1 MSDPDPQAA
10 SALTGHID
18 QADRY
23 SVAGWAMDPARPGA
37 PVELE
42 LVLDG
47 AVVGH
52 FTADRHRPDLELA
65 GLGDGRH
72 AFGVQIPGG
81 LSLHCERTLEL
92 RRAGD
97 GAAVPGSPVVLA
109 RVALVG
115 DAARRALADAVDA
128 AMLGADAQALEALLA
143 ELVRGLAARLPGPQ
157 AHHMALLERWGAVAA
172 TLPMGARRRALVID
186 ESIPDPD
193 RDAGSSAILSH
204 MHALRRLGHDVEIV
218 PAHDVA
224 AGGAALARMAALG
237 FVAWTAPWVG
247 SVEEVLRRGGNSY
260 AVVYVHRLA
269 VMLKYG
275 ALIRRWCPDARLVYC
290 VADLHHVR
298 AEREAALVTGVAGNA
313 AIAELRE
320 AELAAIAA
328 ADAPITHSSVEQAR
342 LAALLPGVRVH
353 VVPWEVRLPLPVG
366 PALVEGAARR
376 RGVAFVGSFGH
387 APNRDAAWELL
398 EVVMPLVWAQDKS
411 IPFLLAGSSMP
422 AELVAAAAQAGG
434 PVEVLGQVPVLGDL
448 WARTLISAAPLR
460 FGAGIKGKV
469 LDSLA
474 AGIPC
479 LCSAIAAEGLGLQTG
494 LPGGALAGLVQDSA
508 AAMAR
513 EIVRLH
519 HDPDEVDRLGAAGRA
534 YIAAHYAAV
543 VVDAALAPAL
553 GLDLLAEGQDA

>member
-1 MSDPDPQAA
+1 MSDLDAS

-18 QADRY
+18 QADRF
-23 SVAGWAMDPARPGA
+23 SLTGWAMDPARPYE
-37 PVELE
+37 PVTLE

-47 AVVGH
+47 AVVGS
-52 FTADRHRPDLELA
+52 FAADRHRPDLEQA

-72 AFGVQIPGG
+72 AFQVQIPGG
-81 LSLHCERTLEL
+81 LSQHIERVLEL
-92 RRAGD
+92 RRVGD
-97 GAAVPGSPVVLA
+97 GAPVPGSPVVLA
-109 RVALVG
+109 RAPLVG
-115 DAARRALADAVDA
+115 ETARRVLADAVDA
-128 AMLGADAQALEALLA
+128 AMQGADRPALEALLA
-143 ELVRGLAARLPGPQ
+143 ELVRGLSARLPQPQ
-157 AHHMALLERWGAVAA
+157 PHHAAFLERWGASV
-172 TLPMGARRRALVID
+172 PQPEPGRPRALVID

-218 PAHDVA
+218 PAHGLDAGEA
-224 AGGAALARMAALG
+224 AQARMAAAG
-237 FVAWTAPWVG
+237 FLAWTAPWAG
-247 SVEEVLRRGGNSY
+247 SVEEVLRRGGNAY

-275 ALIRRWCPDARLVYC
+275 GLIRRWCPGARLLYC
-290 VADLHHVR
+290 VADLHHLR
-298 AEREAALVTGVAGNA
+298 AERQAALATGIAGNTD
-313 AIAELRE
+313 IAELRE

-328 ADAPITHSSVEQAR
+328 ADAPITHSSMEQAR

-353 VVPWEVRLPLPVG
+353 VVPWEVRPPPPVG
-366 PALVEGAARR
+366 PAARR

-398 EVVMPLVWAQDKS
+398 ETVMPLVWAEDPA

-422 AELVAAAAQAGG
+422 AELVEAAQQARG
-434 PVEVLGQVPVLGDL
+434 PVEVLGQIPVLADL
-448 WARTLISAAPLR
+448 WGRALISAAPLR

-479 LCSAIAAEGLGLQTG
+479 LCTLIAAEGLNLPPGLTS
-494 LPGGALAGLVQDSA
+494 LVQDDP

-519 HDPDEVDRLGAAGRA
+519 HDAPEVDRLGAEGRA
-534 YIAAHYAAV
+534 YIAAQYAAA

-553 GLDLLAEGQDA
+553 GHDKEPRA

>member
-1 MSDPDPQAA
+1 MSNPDAPP
-10 SALTGHID
+10 ALTGHID
-18 QADRY
+18 QADRF
-23 SVAGWAMDPARPGA
+23 SLTGWAMDPARPDE
-37 PVELE
+37 PVTLE

-47 AVVGH
+47 TVVGS
-52 FTADRHRPDLELA
+52 FAADRHRPDLEQA

-72 AFGVQIPGG
+72 AFQVQIPGG
-81 LSLHCERTLEL
+81 LSQHIERVLEL

-97 GAAVPGSPVVLA
+97 GAPVPGSPVVLA
-109 RVALVG
+109 RAPLAG
-115 DAARRALADAVDA
+115 ETARRVLADAVEA
-128 AMLGADAQALEALLA
+128 AMQGADRPALEALLA
-143 ELVRGLAARLPGPQ
+143 ELVRGLSARLPQPQ
-157 AHHMALLERWGAVAA
+157 PHHAAFLERWGASVSQ
-172 TLPMGARRRALVID
+172 PEPGRPRALVID
-186 ESIPDPD
+186 ESLPDPD

-218 PAHDVA
+218 PAHGLDA
-224 AGGAALARMAALG
+224 GAAAQARMAAAG
-237 FVAWTAPWVG
+237 FLAWTAPWAG
-247 SVEEVLRRGGNSY
+247 SVEEVLRRGGNDY

-275 ALIRRWCPDARLVYC
+275 GLIRRWCPGARLLYC
-290 VADLHHVR
+290 VADLHHLR
-298 AEREAALVTGVAGNA
+298 AERQAALATGIAGNTD
-313 AIAELRE
+313 IAELRE

-328 ADAPITHSSVEQAR
+328 ADAPITHSSMEQAR

-353 VVPWEVRLPLPVG
+353 VVPWEVRPPPPVG
-366 PALVEGAARR
+366 PAARR

-398 EVVMPLVWAQDKS
+398 ETVMPLVWAQDPA
-411 IPFLLAGSSMP
+411 IPFLLAGSGMP
-422 AELVAAAAQAGG
+422 AELIAAAQQANG
-434 PVEVLGQVPVLGDL
+434 PVEVLGQVPVLADL
-448 WARTLISAAPLR
+448 WGRALISAAPLR

-479 LCSAIAAEGLGLQTG
+479 LCTLIAAEGLGL
-494 LPGGALAGLVQDSA
+494 PAALAGLVQDDP

-519 HDPDEVDRLGAAGRA
+519 HDAPEVDRLGAEGRA
-534 YIAAHYAAV
+534 YIAAQYAAA

-553 GLDLLAEGQDA
+553 GTDKEPRA